1 MGGACVGAGF
11 DADHGEHGSNDQAA
25 DGVVD
30 AVDHG
35 GDGIGGEPG
44 RAQTIAT
51 RRSLPIRFSQTLP
64 SLLAN

>member
-11 DADHGEHGSNDQAA
+11 DADHGEHGSNDQAT

-35 GDGIGGEPG
+35 GDGMGGWEPRGLRTHRGGE
-44 RAQTIAT
+44 
-51 RRSLPIRFSQTLP
+51 RSRGG
-64 SLLAN
+64 AH